1 MEIIY
6 LACKNT
12 TEIPGFSP
20 KLACLHG
27 EKKEMDK
34 IGGDRVLS
42 ERDCSYV
49 LPSHCPIG
57 E

>member
-34 IGGDRVLS
+34 IGGDRALS